1 MESMVSTLPFVLQ
14 KYTFFFE
21 KDINQIF
28 RFYYI
33 NIFNISGADVHQRD
47 AGVSQGGAVTTR
59 GCSCLNCT
67 NQVNHTFSSVGALL
81 AWLVHFLLWQAAKP
95 SGDKCTP

>member
-1 MESMVSTLPFVLQ
+1 MVTGFLQ
-14 KYTFFFE
+14 KAFISKTFYIAAKIRIFCE

-59 GCSCLNCT
+59 GCSYYKGVQLS
-67 NQVNHTFSSVGALL
+67 QLH
-81 AWLVHFLLWQAAKP
+81 QP
-95 SGDKCTP
+95 S